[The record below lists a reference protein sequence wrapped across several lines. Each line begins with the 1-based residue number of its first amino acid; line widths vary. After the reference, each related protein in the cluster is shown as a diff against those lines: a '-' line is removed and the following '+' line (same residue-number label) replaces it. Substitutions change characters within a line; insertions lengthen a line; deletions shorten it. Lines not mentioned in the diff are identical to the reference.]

1 MTTTTATPHKTLS
14 ERVDRLV
21 RSHSD
26 SWPPLHSA
34 ATPVAI
40 AEIIDRVDGL
50 EQAIHAMALEIQ
62 RLATEEGGL
71 EARAFE
77 D

>member
-1 MTTTTATPHKTLS
+1 MTALATPCETLC

-34 ATPVAI
+34 TTLTAI
-40 AEIIDRVDGL
+40 AEIIVRIDGL
-50 EQAIHAMALEIQ
+50 EQAIHEMALEIQ
-62 RLATEEGGL
+62 ALSVERDRLEVHTT
-71 EARAFE
+71 
-77 D
+77 DD